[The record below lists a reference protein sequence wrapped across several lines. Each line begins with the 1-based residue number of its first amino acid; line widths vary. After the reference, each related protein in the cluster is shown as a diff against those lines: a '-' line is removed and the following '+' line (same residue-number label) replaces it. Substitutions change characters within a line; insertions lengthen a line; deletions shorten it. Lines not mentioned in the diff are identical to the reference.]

1 MRSIIIFLILILIGL
16 QYKLWISDSSIPQWI
31 ALEKKLQ
38 ADEVANQQLAARNAV
53 VEANIVELK
62 SGDQALEEEARF
74 ELGMIKEGEIYYQF
88 ID

>member
-74 ELGMIKEGEIYYQF
+74 ELGMIKEGEVYYQF